1 MSTPELRETWACTLR
16 HLAAA
21 RYYLAVELPEGDPR
35 LAAAEVEHYLHH
47 NEFGLALESAEA
59 LGVSVS
65 APEQFWREL
74 KLAAENMG
82 LADEAA
88 RYAKLC
94 AA

>member
-1 MSTPELRETWACTLR
+1 MSTPELRASWARTYR

-21 RYYLAVELPEGDPR
+21 RYYLAIELPEGDPR
-35 LAAAEVEHYLHH
+35 AAAAEIEHYLHH

-65 APEQFWREL
+65 APEQFWQEL
-74 KLAAENMG
+74 KLAAESMG
-82 LADEAA
+82 LVDEAA
-88 RYAKLC
+88 RYAERC